1 MHVGKVRK
9 AYSTDN
15 LPHTAF
21 IASTNNKFI
30 NKFRMMCSTEIQVR
44 SYPELPLKNPKVFML
59 PPRFFA
65 YFAAAG
71 VFLLC
76 LLCLLWE
83 GPIAPARPG
92 GSWLILKG
100 LPIFCAFP
108 GLLKG
113 KRYTAQWASLLI
125 LMYLMEGAV
134 RAFDP
139 GISGL
144 FAMLEVGLAGTTF
157 CAMVYYAHIT
167 APSKQINKQY

>member
-1 MHVGKVRK
+1 MPSLGR
-9 AYSTDN
+9 AY
-15 LPHTAF
+15 
-21 IASTNNKFI
+21 
-30 NKFRMMCSTEIQVR
+30 R
-44 SYPELPLKNPKVFML
+44 SGTPGGLM
-59 PPRFFA
+59 A
-65 YFAAAG
+65 YFKRAPY
-71 VFLLC
+71 FL
-76 LLCLLWE
+76 
-83 GPIAPARPG
+83 
-92 GSWLILKG
+92 
-100 LPIFCAFP
+100 